1 MAEGSNY
8 HNDYK
13 PIIDEQFTKN
23 FQQYL
28 LEQTTFEQPLLEI
41 QNKFTQI
48 QLEQNIYKLQ
58 ELLNKLDSLLWGQEP
73 LLNQYQHIYD
83 LQKPL
88 DDQQR
93 FLQELFNAQQQL
105 LKQLSDGPQQP

>member
-28 LEQTTFEQPLLEI
+28 LEQKTFEKPLLEI
-41 QNKFTQI
+41 QEQI
-48 QLEQNIYKLQ
+48 QSEQDIYKLQ
-58 ELLNKLDSLLWGQEP
+58 ELLTKLESLLSGQEQ
-73 LLNQYQHIYD
+73 LLNKYQHIYD
-83 LQKPL
+83 LQKTL

-93 FLQELFNAQQQL
+93 FLQKLFDAQ
-105 LKQLSDGPQQP
+105 